1 MKKTLLILVATGSIL
16 FAQNAE
22 QQKTMQE
29 MEVSLAVIQRG
40 FLYNDPLLVKGGVK
54 SLQEQVAHI
63 EPPSKSDEEV
73 FGRGNTY
80 SYKYAAKQKDKIISL
95 TNALIE
101 NYDKGEKYAAMSK
114 YKDTLKQCL
123 ACHRKIRRW

>member
-1 MKKTLLILVATGSIL
+1 MITATSSIL
-16 FAQNAE
+16 FAQNAD

-40 FLYNDPLLVKGGVK
+40 FLYNDPLLVNGGVQ
-54 SLQEQVAHI
+54 SLQKQVAHI

-73 FGRGNTY
+73 FGKGNTY
-80 SYKYAAKQKDKIISL
+80 SHKYAAKQKDKIIAL

-101 NYDKGEKYAAMSK
+101 DFKKGEKYAAMSK